1 MYPTPEGV
9 GFIAPPRPSPVFIT
23 SKGSKQDSSRKA
35 RELILKQVI

>member
-1 MYPTPEGV
+1 M
-9 GFIAPPRPSPVFIT
+9 PSNDAFRSSMKPSVFRIT